1 MERYQN
7 TVSMQEIRR
16 EISDCVNRQQEEL
29 DHLSKLLK
37 TLVGQTKRSHSTAS
51 FVPYEIRID
60 EHCANQNKSINELN
74 ILRRAGATIV
84 AIKRSTDYVISPGPY
99 ERIQENDVILFV
111 GNDLSKQRMN
121 NLFDVIEESEEAE
134 E

>member
-1 MERYQN
+1 MYIIAGLGNPGKKYEN
-7 TVSMQEIRR
+7 TRHNMGFLAV
-16 EISDCVNRQQEEL
+16 D
-29 DHLSKLLK
+29 LLAEK
-37 TLVGQTKRSHSTAS
+37 
-51 FVPYEIRID
+51 YDIRID
-60 EHCANQNKSINELN
+60 KHCAYLGKSIGELN
-74 ILRRAGATIV
+74 IWQQTGATIV

-111 GNDLSKQRMN
+111 GNELSKQRMN